1 MGIRTL
7 GRVGKP
13 VHTHYGH
20 RGLLHVLMGTVHTYM
35 GKHVSTSTVLVFAGK
50 GKYSI
55 YWAYRLMHSCPGHFT
70 VHMGISRARGHSAH
84 PGPLVLG
91 PPKGPKLNLYLF
103 RSIREPLL
111 MGNLQSLCPPATII
125 PCFPCMPC
133 NTACS

>member
-84 PGPLVLG
+84 RTTCARASKGSQTQLVFVQ
-91 PPKGPKLNLYLF
+91 KH
-103 RSIREPLL
+103 
-111 MGNLQSLCPPATII
+111 
-125 PCFPCMPC
+125 
-133 NTACS
+133 